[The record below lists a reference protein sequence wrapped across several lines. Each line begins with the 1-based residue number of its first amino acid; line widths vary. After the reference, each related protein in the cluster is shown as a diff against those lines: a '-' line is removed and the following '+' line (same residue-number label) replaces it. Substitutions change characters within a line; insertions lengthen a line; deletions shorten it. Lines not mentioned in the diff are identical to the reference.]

1 MYDLIIEN
9 ARICDGT
16 GKPSFYGSVAVKDGL
31 IAAVHKT
38 PTIGEATTGKINADG
53 LVLAPGFI
61 DPHTHYDA
69 NVASLAALTPL
80 RHYVMGE
87 ESFERAATDD
97 EVVAMQHLFRDAM
110 RAGAFGLTS

>member
-16 GKPSFYGSVAVKDGL
+16 GTPSFYGNVAVKDGL
-31 IAAVHKT
+31 IAAVGKGN
-38 PTIGEATTGKINADG
+38 GEAAQKKINADG

-69 NVASLAALTPL
+69 QVAWDPL
-80 RHYVMGE
+80 VTCSSWHGITHGGDGQLRGGCCRRFDPKPAIL
-87 ESFERAATDD
+87 SCGTW
-97 EVVAMQHLFRDAM
+97 
-110 RAGAFGLTS
+110 